1 MANDQSVE
9 RKLGQLRTWNL
20 VVGLILAIQAI
31 LIAVLTNSF
40 ALPVTA
46 FRSAGDGH
54 IYDQRARGR
63 PAYTPPPV

>member
-31 LIAVLTNSF
+31 LILVLTNGF

-46 FRSAGDGH
+46 TFMTNAPGVG
-54 IYDQRARGR
+54 Q
-63 PAYTPPPV
+63 P